1 LLMRTKMNII
11 YKGKRT
17 GTINEIRKILRTP
30 RKAESLVFDLAKMPR
45 ETAGGLLFVC
55 GDVGE
60 ENAALYKAKAGE
72 IGADFI
78 FAGSD
83 TWSSTLKAIRKVFD
97 PSRHQGILLM
107 GSASELPST
116 PIAHKGS
123 SSYTDWFMQD
133 VDGDGVP
140 DVPIGR
146 IFGPPKTILYH
157 MDPMII
163 DSNIAVVF
171 DSQPGRSN
179 RHVQALAKLGFDVE
193 VLEKFTPQDMK
204 LMSVCEFILQFSDGV
219 YTSRIHGTPEMWASH
234 NSMILSYEQAAQI
247 NFEGYPFIYSEACC
261 TAREGPL
268 LKAFLNQGACYL
280 GATMDTMNNIRP
292 FDDWRDC
299 AYCDGYKFGLLD
311 LLHSYNRL
319 GQVKLQVDRELL
331 EHLDPNAQREIEGV
345 SKGQSSDIVSENAL
359 SVIEWVFYGNPMRG
373 TTVGP
378 NADYTPGKLIVD
390 T

>member
-1 LLMRTKMNII
+1 MNII

-17 GTINEIRKILRTP
+17 GTVNEIRKILRTP
-30 RKAESLVFDLAKMPR
+30 RKAESLVFNLTKMPH
-45 ETAGGLLFVC
+45 ETTSGLLIVC
-55 GDVGE
+55 GEVGKE
-60 ENAALYKAKAGE
+60 SAALYKAKAGE

-78 FAGSD
+78 VGGSEA
-83 TWSSTLKAIRKVFD
+83 WPSTMKGIRKVFD
-97 PSRHQGILLM
+97 PSRHQAILLI
-107 GSASELPST
+107 GSATELPST
-116 PIAHKGS
+116 SITHKGS
-123 SSYTDWFMQD
+123 SSYTDWFIQD
-133 VDGDGVP
+133 ADGDGIP
-140 DVPIGR
+140 DVPVGR
-146 IFGPPKTILYH
+146 IFGPPRTVMYH

-193 VLEKFTPQDMK
+193 VLEKFTPQDLK
-204 LMSVCEFILQFSDGV
+204 LMCVCEFILQFSDGV

-280 GATMDTMNNIRP
+280 GATMDTMNNIKP
-292 FDDWRDC
+292 FDDWPDC

-311 LLHSYNRL
+311 LLDSYDRL
-319 GQVKLQVDRELL
+319 GQVKLQVERVLL
-331 EHLDPNAQREIEGV
+331 EHLNPNAQREIESVGK
-345 SKGQSSDIVSENAL
+345 SQSSDIESENAL
-359 SVIEWVFYGNPMRG
+359 SVIEWVFFGNPMRY